1 VSVNFV
7 NLLKRRAK
15 AFLESARADYARGDY
30 DLVLFHIEQFLQLYL
45 KYLLY
50 RRIGDYPKTHSL
62 IRLLR
67 DVMRVYGDNVLKEF
81 YEENMEALYLLEEAY
96 IASRYLPREYDREI
110 AERILGFAKKALEV
124 LECLERES

>member
-1 VSVNFV
+1 M